1 MPRLRANISGKRLRE
16 LVDAALDVFSRQ
28 GYERSQ
34 VADVAKVMGVSAGTI
49 YLYVESKEALFDL
62 VIRHTAAEDAEWL
75 DDIEI
80 PVPTPAPGSTVE
92 FLRQV
97 FGRKG
102 QWPLLETALQ
112 SRVATDIRAELEGVV
127 REQYRLMTRHRAG
140 LVLLMRS
147 ALEFPGLAEVFI
159 LGLRKRLL
167 DGLGR
172 YLTARIAAGQ
182 LRPLSDVAATA
193 AVMTQ
198 TIAWANLQRPF
209 DPGLNV
215 FTEQGVEN
223 ATVDLIVS
231 GLLPNPTPSA

>member
-1 MPRLRANISGKRLRE
+1 M
-16 LVDAALDVFSRQ
+16 DAALAVFCRQ

-34 VADVAKVMGVSAGTI
+34 VVDVAKVMGVAAGTI
-49 YLYVESKEALFDL
+49 YLYVEGKEALFDL
-62 VIRHTAAEDAEWL
+62 VIRHTAAEDPEWL

-92 FLRQV
+92 FLREV
-97 FGRKG
+97 LGRKG
-102 QWPLLETALQ
+102 QWPLLEAALHAPTA
-112 SRVATDIRAELEGVV
+112 ADIRAELEGIV

-147 ALEFPGLAEVFI
+147 ALEFPGLADVFI

-167 DGLGR
+167 DGLGL
-172 YLTARIAAGQ
+172 YLASRIQAGQ
-182 LRPLSDVAATA
+182 IRPVADVGATA
-193 AVMTQ
+193 AVLTQ

-209 DPGLNV
+209 DPGLAT
-215 FTEQGVEN
+215 FSEQGIEN

-231 GLLPNPTPSA
+231 GLLLHPTPSA

>member
-1 MPRLRANISGKRLRE
+1 
-16 LVDAALDVFSRQ
+16 LVDAALAVFCRQ

-34 VADVAKVMGVSAGTI
+34 VADVAKVMGVAAGTI
-49 YLYVESKEALFDL
+49 YLYVEGKEALFDL
-62 VIRHTAAEDAEWL
+62 VIRHTAAEDPEWL
-75 DDIEI
+75 DDIEV

-92 FLRQV
+92 FLREV
-97 FGRKG
+97 LDRKG
-102 QWPLLETALQ
+102 QWPLLEAALQ
-112 SRVATDIRAELEGVV
+112 ASTATDIRAELDGVL
-127 REQYRLMTRHRAG
+127 REQYRLMARHRAG

-167 DGLGR
+167 DGLGQ
-172 YLTARIAAGQ
+172 YLASRIQAGQ
-182 LRPLSDVAATA
+182 LRPVADVGATA

-209 DPGLNV
+209 DPGLSS
-215 FTEQGVEN
+215 FTEQGIED

-231 GLLPNPTPSA
+231 GLLPHSLPSA